1 MNQNYNVIFQISE
14 CDHDYVKDCYIKY
27 AKAAVNSSVLVCRR
41 PLVRDCG
48 VESGEELCS
57 THYETEC
64 TTQERVNQVIK
75 PSLSRQSMTSLSK
88 GQ

>member
-1 MNQNYNVIFQISE
+1 M
-14 CDHDYVKDCYIKY
+14 KDCYIKY
-27 AKAAVNSSVLVCRR
+27 AKSAVNSSVLVCRT

-64 TTQERVNQVIK
+64 TTQETVNQVSKPPYANHPLNIIK
-75 PSLSRQSMTSLSK
+75 TPNDLSTYRLRMM
-88 GQ
+88 